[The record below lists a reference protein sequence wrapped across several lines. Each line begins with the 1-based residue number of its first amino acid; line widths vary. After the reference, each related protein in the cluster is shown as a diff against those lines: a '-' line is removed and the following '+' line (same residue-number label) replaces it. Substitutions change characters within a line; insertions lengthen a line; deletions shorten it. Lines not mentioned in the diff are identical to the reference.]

1 MPDPQDD
8 LTALRSMTS
17 YRVAIWGLR
26 ILVGAFACAVLA
38 VVLWLAQVPPNVIL
52 IPFLAVFLLG
62 PVGIIV
68 GWAGGIPLTRHTT
81 RFARGGPYGLDFGR
95 ASSLLRTL
103 VRDIFRRRKSNDVN
117 VGAPGPG

>member
-1 MPDPQDD
+1 MPERQDD
-8 LTALRSMTS
+8 LTALRSMRS

-26 ILVGAFACAVLA
+26 ILVAAFACAVLA
-38 VVLWLAQVPPNVIL
+38 VVLWLAGVPPNVII

-81 RFARGGPYGLDFGR
+81 RFTRGGPYGLDLGR
-95 ASSLLRTL
+95 ATMLLRTL
-103 VRDIFRRRKSNDVN
+103 VRDIFRRRKADDVSL
-117 VGAPGPG
+117 GAPGSG